1 MSSTH
6 INPRLDAAFAP
17 ATASTRP
24 VAVSELKRAWSAVQ
38 GGEFRHARARD
49 IEPTQLR
56 GLDERHGPGEETDDS
71 PAGPAPDSPMPVPQ
85 PSTLLDE
92 PGSQPGGQRWVPAPG
107 ERVLPVLGA
116 AGSAGCSTVALSLA
130 TAAVDHADARWMSR
144 VVECC
149 SAPASGLAAASTA
162 ELGHHE
168 SGWVQGTR
176 GGVLLER
183 ASRVLGCAGDV
194 PAPAPR
200 SHDETEGAHDSGS
213 QSLTVVDTGWEVGHL
228 LAGDGWL
235 AELVRQAPIVVVVAR
250 PTIPGFRRLEAA
262 LELLEA
268 EHGVV
273 TQIAVLGGRRKRW
286 AKGVE
291 HSAGIHTRLALRE
304 GRLHE
309 IPEDRHLA
317 VAGLSSEPLHPGLV
331 AAGQQLLTAAL
342 STSFTPLISSTNAR
356 VTAPVLGGGRD
367 VDDHGT
373 TSHLGGSAESSTTQ
387 SHLDADTRL
396 GTGTNIALTT
406 GGTAR

>member
-1 MSSTH
+1 MSSTN
-6 INPRLDAAFAP
+6 INTRVDAALAP
-17 ATASTRP
+17 AATPASTRP

-38 GGEFRHARARD
+38 GGEFRHAQTRD
-49 IEPTQLR
+49 VEPTQLR
-56 GLDERHGPGEETDDS
+56 HVDER
-71 PAGPAPDSPMPVPQ
+71 PAIDVSGVGSVPDSQKPVPQ
-85 PSTLLDE
+85 ASTMLDE
-92 PGSQPGGQRWVPAPG
+92 PGAHLGVHRWVPAAG

-116 AGSAGCSTVALSLA
+116 AGSTGCSTVALCLA
-130 TAAVDHADARWMSR
+130 TAAADHADASWASR

-176 GGVLLER
+176 GAVLLER
-183 ASRVLGCAGDV
+183 TSRVLGCAGDV

-200 SHDETEGAHDSGS
+200 SHEETDGAHDSGS
-213 QSLTVVDTGWEVGHL
+213 RSLTVVDTGWEVGHL

-268 EHGVV
+268 EHGAA

-291 HSAGIHTRLALRE
+291 HSAGPRTRAALRE
-304 GRLHE
+304 DRVHE

-317 VAGLSSEPLHPGLV
+317 VAGLSSTPLPAGLV
-331 AAGQQLLTAAL
+331 AAGEQLLAAAL
-342 STSFTPLISSTNAR
+342 TTSLTPLTVSPSSTDGR
-356 VTAPVLGGGRD
+356 VTASVLGGGHD
-367 VDDHGT
+367 VDDHST

-387 SHLDADTRL
+387 SHLDAGTHL
-396 GTGTNIALTT
+396 GTGTNPE
-406 GGTAR
+406 GTAR